1 MPRSPPPEP
10 FRIKVVEPIRLHPPE
25 ARRRLMQDAGYNV
38 FRLRSEDVFIDLLTD
53 SGTSAMS
60 ASQWA
65 GLMDGDESYAQCRNY
80 YHLADTIRDV
90 FGFHNF
96 VPTHQGRAAES
107 ILFSTICK
115 PGDVVINNMHFD
127 TTRANVEATGAEA
140 RNLPTPELF
149 DLESD
154 FAFKG
159 NMDVD
164 QLKKTIKYMGESRI
178 PAIFLTITNN
188 SGGGQ
193 PVSMA
198 NIKAV
203 SRIAR
208 KHDIPIFFDACRF
221 AENAWLI
228 KSRERGYR
236 DKPVVDIVH
245 EMFSYVD
252 GCTMSAKK
260 DGLVNMGGFL
270 AVRDPELFERV
281 SQRLILTEGFP
292 TYGGLAGR
300 DLEGM
305 AIGLREVLDE
315 AYLAYRYN
323 LTKHLADC
331 LEDRGV
337 PIMTPVGCHAVYIDA
352 KRMLPDIPQER
363 FPGQSVTV
371 ELYLR
376 GGIRAVEIGS
386 LMFSAPDP
394 ATGETHFPELELV
407 RLAIPRRVYTVPQME
422 YVADVAGEIRDHAD
436 ELPGYRIVTAP
447 RVLRHFTAELEPV
460 EP

>member
-1 MPRSPPPEP
+1 VPAHTPPEP
-10 FRIKVVEPIRLHPPE
+10 FRIKVVEPIKLHPPE
-25 ARRRLMQDAGYNV
+25 KRAQLMKESGYNV
-38 FRLRSEDVFIDLLTD
+38 FRLRAEDVFIDLLTD

-60 ASQWA
+60 AHQWA
-65 GLMDGDESYAQCRNY
+65 GLMDGDESYAQCRNF

-90 FGFHNF
+90 FGFEHF
-96 VPTHQGRAAES
+96 VPSHQGRAAES

-127 TTRANVEATGAEA
+127 TTRANVEAQGAEA

-149 DLESD
+149 DLTSD
-154 FAFKG
+154 APFKG

-164 QLKKTIKYMGESRI
+164 KLKHTIEYMGASRI

-198 NIKAV
+198 NIKRV
-203 SRIAR
+203 SKIAHENGIR
-208 KHDIPIFFDACRF
+208 MFFDACRF

-228 KSRERGYR
+228 KLREKGYH
-236 DKPVVDIVH
+236 DVPITDVVH

-270 AVRDPELFERV
+270 AVRDPKLFELV
-281 SQRLILTEGFP
+281 SQRTILTEGFP

-300 DLEGM
+300 DLEAM

-315 AYLAYRYN
+315 SYLRYRYDH
-323 LTKHLADC
+323 TKYLADC
-331 LEDRGV
+331 LQERGV
-337 PIMTPVGCHAVYIDA
+337 PIMTPVGPHAVYIDA
-352 KRMLPDIPQER
+352 KRALPHIPQDQ
-363 FPGQSVTV
+363 FPGQSITV
-371 ELYLR
+371 EMYLR
-376 GGIRAVEIGS
+376 GGIRVCEIGS

-394 ATGETHFPELELV
+394 ATGEMKFPELELV
-407 RLAIPRRVYTVPQME
+407 RLAIPRRVYTVSHLE
-422 YVADVAGEIRDHAD
+422 HTADVAGEILEHAS
-436 ELPGYRIVTAP
+436 ELKGYRIVTAP
-447 RVLRHFTAELEPV
+447 KVLRHFTAELAPV
-460 EP
+460 R